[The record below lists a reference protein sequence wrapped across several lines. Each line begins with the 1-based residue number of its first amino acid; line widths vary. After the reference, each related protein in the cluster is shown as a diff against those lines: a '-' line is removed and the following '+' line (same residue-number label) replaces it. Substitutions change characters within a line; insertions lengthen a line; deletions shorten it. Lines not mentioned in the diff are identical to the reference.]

1 MAKRLSDILQRIEG
15 SGEEFKAYLQRILNH
30 NVYEA
35 LDHLSVV
42 TDVYIFSG
50 VIRNFFL
57 KVSDYRDL
65 DIVLGDDVDVQDYFE
80 NSRIRQNSFG
90 GFKIYSDDTSIDLWT
105 LNKTWAFKHQSSF
118 QFQLKELMPSTAFFN
133 FSAIIYSFRESK
145 FYASN
150 RFCQFLRDKKID
162 LVYEPNANLPLCVV
176 NTFYYED
183 KLGLKVAAR
192 MKRHILS
199 LHKRL
204 HTEYRTVQEK
214 HFGKILYSDNDIL
227 QKLAGYSCSLEAERK
242 RRNNH
247 SRGHGCRLLV

>member
-1 MAKRLSDILQRIEG
+1 VAKRLSDILQRIEG

-30 NVYEA
+30 NIYEA
-35 LDHLSVV
+35 IDRLSVA

-65 DIVLGDDVDVQDYFE
+65 DIVLADDIDVRNYFE

-90 GFKIYSDDTSIDLWT
+90 GFKIYSNDTSIDLWT
-105 LNKTWAFKHQSSF
+105 VNKTWAFKHQSTF

-133 FSAIIYSFRESK
+133 FSAIIYSFRERK
-145 FYASN
+145 FYASY

-192 MKRHILS
+192 MKRHILNLHKS
-199 LHKRL
+199 LHA
-204 HTEYRTVQEK
+204 EYRTVQEK
-214 HFGKILYSDNDIL
+214 HFGKILYSDSDIL
-227 QKLAGYSCSLEAERK
+227 QKLAGYSYSLEAERK
-242 RRNNH
+242 RRNSH
-247 SRGHGCRLLV
+247 SLRHSGRLLV